1 MCLAVP
7 ALVKKIEGTQAEVD
21 IDGISRHISTY
32 LTPEAGVGDYVLL
45 HAGFSIKVIDQGE
58 AEETL
63 NILRQINEVNR
74 RFSQS

>member
-7 ALVKKIEGTQAEVD
+7 ALVKKMEGTRAEVD
-21 IDGISRHISTY
+21 MDGISRYISTY
-32 LTPEAGVGDYVLL
+32 LTPEAVVGDYVLL
-45 HAGFSIKVIDQGE
+45 HAGFSIKVIDQNE

-63 NILRQINEVNR
+63 ALLRQINEVNR

>member
-21 IDGISRHISTY
+21 IDGISRYISTY
-32 LTPEAGVGDYVLL
+32 LTPEAGIGDYVLL

>member
-7 ALVKKIEGTQAEVD
+7 ALVRKIEGTQAEVD
-21 IDGISRHISTY
+21 MDGISRYISTY
-32 LTPEAGVGDYVLL
+32 LTPEAVVGDYVLL
-45 HAGFSIKVIDQGE
+45 HAGFSLKVIDQNE

-63 NILRQINEVNR
+63 ALLRQINEVNR

>member
-21 IDGISRHISTY
+21 MDGISRYISTY
-32 LTPEAGVGDYVLL
+32 LTPEAAVGDYVFL
-45 HAGFSIKVIDQGE
+45 HAGFSIKVIDQNE

-63 NILRQINEVNR
+63 ALLRQINEVNR